1 MADDGGR
8 ADQPGTLT
16 EQLYNQLRRD
26 IVLGDLK
33 PGARLKLEALSGEY
47 KASVNTLRET
57 LSRLASDGLVIAEG
71 QRGFTVPPVSVEDLR
86 DITEMRALLE
96 CHALTESIA
105 NADLEWEAGVVAAY
119 HKLSRIEAVVE
130 DDPERYGADWERYNQ
145 EFHAALISRCG
156 SRWLKLF
163 HKAMYDHSQ
172 RYRMLSLT
180 LKPFPRA
187 QSALEHKALHDAALA
202 RDADG
207 AVAALRQ
214 HILKA
219 GAAAGAETPA
229 PAGKPKKA
237 SGRKAA

>member
-1 MADDGGR
+1 MADDAIR
-8 ADQPGTLT
+8 ADQAGTLT

-33 PGARLKLEALSGEY
+33 PGVRLKLEGLSADY

-57 LSRLASDGLVIAEG
+57 LSRLASEGLVIAEG
-71 QRGFTVPPVSVEDLR
+71 QRGFAVPPVSIEDLR

-96 CHALTESIA
+96 CHALSESIA
-105 NADLEWEAGVVAAY
+105 NADLEWEAGVVGAY

-130 DDPERYGADWERYNQ
+130 DDPDRYGADWERYNQ
-145 EFHAALISRCG
+145 EFHAALIARCG

-180 LKPFPRA
+180 TKPFPRA
-187 QSALEHKALHDAALA
+187 QSALEHKTLHDAALA
-202 RDADG
+202 RDAEG

-219 GAAAGAETPA
+219 GAATDVDANQSSR
-229 PAGKPKKA
+229 AGKKK
-237 SGRKAA
+237 K